1 MPLTSPAPGLSD
13 DASGLRDHAY
23 DWALVDVETSGLI
36 ARRDRV
42 LSVAVVTLGPDGEP
56 TGEFSTLLN
65 PGCDPGPV
73 EVHGLTAER
82 LRGAPGFDQVAGRI
96 GAMLQGRV
104 LVAHNAQFDYDFLAH
119 EFARVR
125 MWLPVTQRLCTLA
138 LNRRVDPP
146 TEDLTLDSLAAHYG
160 VPRRQ
165 AHDALDDTRV
175 LAGVLRAS
183 LREAARL
190 DLPLPLVACPPRQD
204 PRFTPQPP
212 KTACAYRNPGRL
224 VPGGPL
230 RQGMKIAV
238 TGQTTT
244 SRAELVGRSVA
255 AGLNVMS
262 SVSRHTS
269 ALVTNDAASDS
280 AKARRALAENVP
292 VIDERTFLRLLDDVR
307 PGTPHERT
315 TPAAVP
321 SPRSEAAA
329 SPRPAAAP
337 SPSPATASS
346 PSPAT
351 APCPRPEA
359 AASPR
364 SAAAPSPRSAAAP
377 CPSPVADPS
386 AGPAAVPSAHSGV
399 VPSPRPEADPPAHSG
414 VDTSPRPA
422 ADPAGPAAPSAHSAA
437 VPSSRPEAAPP
448 GREPQ
453 RPAGEVR
460 KQPRRPRPAPDGPL
474 AGRRVLVLG
483 GTHPAAAAARSRIV
497 ELGGAAAINLSASVT
512 DVVLLDGSDADR
524 RMRRIVSLAI
534 PTHDAPWLAAPDI
547 APVPRPAGGR
557 EAAHVLPRGGVVDI
571 PAGSAPGTRW
581 TVTASW
587 AQQTACEIDVV
598 AFVVDEDEQVSFDED
613 FVFYGAP
620 ENPGGTVR
628 LLGDGPT
635 EQTVSIDLAA
645 LPPSSRKVVVAAAI
659 DGAPTFGDVGAIH
672 VTAGPGTSA
681 APLVQAT
688 LDAATTERTM
698 LLTELYRRGP
708 LWRLRT
714 VGQGYDHGLATLA
727 RGYGVDIAD

>member
-1 MPLTSPAPGLSD
+1 MSLTSPAPGLSD

-230 RQGMKIAV
+230 RQGMKIAI
-238 TGQTTT
+238 TGQTAT

-359 AASPR
+359 AASP
-364 SAAAPSPRSAAAP
+364 SPAAAPSPRSAAAP

-414 VDTSPRPA
+414 VDPSPRPA

-571 PAGSAPGTRW
+571 PDGSAPGTRW

-681 APLVQAT
+681 APLVQTT

-708 LWRLRT
+708 LWRLRA
-714 VGQGYDHGLATLA
+714 VGQGYDHGLAALA